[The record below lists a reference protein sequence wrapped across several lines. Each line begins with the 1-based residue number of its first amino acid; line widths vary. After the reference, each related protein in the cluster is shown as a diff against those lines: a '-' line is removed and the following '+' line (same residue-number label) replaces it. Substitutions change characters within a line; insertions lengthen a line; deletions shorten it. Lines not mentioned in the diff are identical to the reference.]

1 MAFVVAFIKKA
12 LSQWKRKREIE
23 KDKQLLIKDAHDIV
37 NFIVWYLNRRY
48 IITENDQQNG
58 KYARPAKDKELN
70 FVWMGF
76 EAQAHFWKLVKI
88 HPYIAVLTGDEY
100 ARISARNRVYP
111 WLDDEGTWNFW
122 ERIEMEEHYQ
132 AFLANEKVHNIYGDY
147 SIKEVGPLGKSEAY
161 PACAYL
167 SYAYHEEIRWKTI
180 LQALISF
187 LYYAE

>member
-76 EAQAHFWKLVKI
+76 EAQAHF
-88 HPYIAVLTGDEY
+88 
-100 ARISARNRVYP
+100 
-111 WLDDEGTWNFW
+111 
-122 ERIEMEEHYQ
+122 
-132 AFLANEKVHNIYGDY
+132 
-147 SIKEVGPLGKSEAY
+147 
-161 PACAYL
+161 
-167 SYAYHEEIRWKTI
+167 
-180 LQALISF
+180 
-187 LYYAE
+187 